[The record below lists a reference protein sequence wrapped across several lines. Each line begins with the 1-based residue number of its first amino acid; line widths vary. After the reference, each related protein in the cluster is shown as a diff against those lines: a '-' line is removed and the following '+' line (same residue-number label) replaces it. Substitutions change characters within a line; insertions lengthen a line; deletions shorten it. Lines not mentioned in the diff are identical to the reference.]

1 MPGNYSSS
9 PRLTIH
15 SRHSRSPCSSPILAA
30 LHSPQATRYT
40 KAMMGGQIIKAAI
53 PIKSF
58 CVIIGS
64 SHVLS
69 NPARSGHSAGL
80 LLFLLGLFNRGPP
93 CIGQAVARAVITLH
107 KAPERQAHIAAHRI
121 LGNLLEHIQRLL
133 IHLQAKQFLP
143 VHKSSDDRIIYND
156 CWIVNTCIYQ
166 FYNRHMP
173 DVRSWLN
180 QKFLEWQNEQGQPMK
195 QKEFAAWLGVKP
207 QTYSSWIND
216 GVPPTGDNLYKLADK
231 LGFEIY
237 TVLDTEPPSKMIQSY
252 ISAQEAYNAL
262 PPEEQQAFIDRIN
275 QIIQD
280 TYTEFGGK
288 RIK

>member
-1 MPGNYSSS
+1 
-9 PRLTIH
+9 
-15 SRHSRSPCSSPILAA
+15 
-30 LHSPQATRYT
+30 
-40 KAMMGGQIIKAAI
+40 
-53 PIKSF
+53 
-58 CVIIGS
+58 
-64 SHVLS
+64 
-69 NPARSGHSAGL
+69 
-80 LLFLLGLFNRGPP
+80 
-93 CIGQAVARAVITLH
+93 
-107 KAPERQAHIAAHRI
+107 
-121 LGNLLEHIQRLL
+121 
-133 IHLQAKQFLP
+133 
-143 VHKSSDDRIIYND
+143 
-156 CWIVNTCIYQ
+156 
-166 FYNRHMP
+166 
-173 DVRSWLN
+173 
-180 QKFLEWQNEQGQPMK
+180 MK